1 MLDAKV
7 LILNFYSAVNVNHIQ
22 DGGGRGRGGG
32 QKGPPIRFSPVTS
45 ANVGISRKNFLTFS
59 FNPFATLV

>member
-22 DGGGRGRGGG
+22 EGGGGGP
-32 QKGPPIRFSPVTS
+32 KGPPIRFSPVTS
-45 ANVGISRKNFLTFS
+45 ANVGISPKNFLTFS

>member
-22 DGGGRGRGGG
+22 DGGGAAGGG
-32 QKGPPIRFSPVTS
+32 QKGPPNRFSPVTY

-59 FNPFATLV
+59 FNPYATLV